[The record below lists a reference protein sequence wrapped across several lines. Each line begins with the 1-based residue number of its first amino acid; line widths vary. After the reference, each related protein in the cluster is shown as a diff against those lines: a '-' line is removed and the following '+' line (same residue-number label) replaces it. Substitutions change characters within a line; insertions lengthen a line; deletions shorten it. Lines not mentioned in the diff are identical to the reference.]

1 MVPIAGMS
9 RTQMWLIITAAAVAL
24 TPIFWFWWVATDF
37 YRQKLPP
44 ILETAGPVRWSS
56 NFKPIELIL
65 PLPPSG
71 CGAAIFHL
79 RPETARRIA
88 QDGLSFF
95 DGAPE
100 DALEPR
106 GARGGPRYSAW
117 RETPAPANWFGD
129 GRLSTLF
136 ACASFGE
143 TFTRDIVAEAK
154 SPGSYFT
161 SRGNTELLVLPAQNM
176 VVFTYFD

>member
-1 MVPIAGMS
+1 
-9 RTQMWLIITAAAVAL
+9 MWLIIASAIVAL
-24 TPIFWFWWVATDF
+24 TPIVWFWWAATDF
-37 YRQKLPP
+37 YKQRLPR

-56 NFKPIELIL
+56 NFKLIDLIL

-79 RPETARRIA
+79 APETARKIV

-100 DALEPR
+100 DALVPR
-106 GARGGPRYSAW
+106 GARGGQRYSAW
-117 RETPAPANWFGD
+117 QETPAPANWFGD

-136 ACASFGE
+136 SCASFGE
-143 TFTRDIVAEAK
+143 TLTRDIVAEAK

-161 SRGNTELLVLPAQNM
+161 FRGSTELLVLPARNM
-176 VVFTYFD
+176 IVFTYFD